1 MINTHVQFGLPV
13 LNREALVRLSVR
25 LNMYLVC
32 INKRWKYK
40 KNSKDGKDVFLL
52 KIFLNVNAAWQRPVI
67 MHFTDFTLHS
77 SSITLV
83 HFEEVWHPT

>member
-1 MINTHVQFGLPV
+1 MINTHIQLGLRV

-40 KNSKDGKDVFLL
+40 KKTAKMAKMCFY
-52 KIFLNVNAAWQRPVI
+52 
-67 MHFTDFTLHS
+67 
-77 SSITLV
+77 
-83 HFEEVWHPT
+83 